1 MNILHG
7 IYLLATG
14 RSRGLEKF
22 GAGRRDFLI
31 SLLMLLCVP
40 ILAALVSIGQYGV
53 RPAAGLALVLTC
65 ALMAPPVIS
74 HALAR
79 FWGREVLW
87 PRFATAFNWSRAGV
101 VAVFAI
107 MLVVTAIL
115 IQMGFPREAAG
126 ELLLGGMSIYSL
138 WLEWFI
144 ARHGLQISTARAVI
158 SVLAING
165 TTFLLL
171 GIPSVVARMFESGA
185 PPG

>member
-1 MNILHG
+1 VNILHG

-31 SLLMLLCVP
+31 SLYMLLGVP
-40 ILAALVSIGQYGV
+40 ILAALVTIGQYGMA
-53 RPAAGLALVLTC
+53 PAVGLALVLTC

-79 FWGREVLW
+79 LWGREVLW
-87 PRFATAFNWSRAGV
+87 PRFATAFNWSR
-101 VAVFAI
+101 
-107 MLVVTAIL
+107 
-115 IQMGFPREAAG
+115 AG

-144 ARHGLQISTARAVI
+144 ARHGLQISVARAVI

-171 GIPSVVARMFESGA
+171 GIPSVVARMLEGGA